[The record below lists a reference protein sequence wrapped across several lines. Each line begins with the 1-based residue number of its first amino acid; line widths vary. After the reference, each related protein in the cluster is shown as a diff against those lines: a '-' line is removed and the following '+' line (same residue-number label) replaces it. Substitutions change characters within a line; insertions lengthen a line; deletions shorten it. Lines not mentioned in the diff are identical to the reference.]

1 MQLID
6 RMRDTMQLTAEKPDP
21 ALLPTPKQLRRST
34 IAAVIG
40 AAFIGVGVYLPAEY
54 GIDPTGVGN
63 VIGLTEMG
71 EIKQQLAREAAVD
84 EAVHG
89 DGDQSSSLMNDI
101 FGLFVGA
108 AYAQEAW
115 TDTVTF
121 TLAPDAFTEVKMV
134 MAAGDIVEYSW
145 VAEGGRIN
153 FDLHAHGDG
162 QSVDYDR
169 GRGATDGAGS
179 IEAPFPGEHGWF
191 WRNRDDSD
199 VTVTLQLRGAY
210 TEIVRGE

>member
-1 MQLID
+1 MQIIEK
-6 RMRDTMQLTAEKPDP
+6 MRATMQLNAEKPNP
-21 ALLPTPKQLRRST
+21 ALLPTPRQLRRST
-34 IAAVIG
+34 VAAVIG

-63 VIGLTEMG
+63 VLGLTEMG
-71 EIKQQLAREAAVD
+71 EIKQQLAREAAED
-84 EAVHG
+84 ELIH
-89 DGDQSSSLMNDI
+89 GDQSSSVIDNI

-108 AYAQEAW
+108 AHAQEAW

-121 TLAPDAFTEVKMV
+121 TLAPDAATEVKLV
-134 MAAGDIVEYSW
+134 MAEGDVAEYAW

-162 QSVDYDR
+162 QSIDYDR
-169 GRGATDGAGS
+169 GRGATDGAGR

-191 WRNRDDSD
+191 WRNRDDAD

-210 TEIVRGE
+210 SEVVRSE